1 MKISV
6 LTGSG
11 FIRQNLTENLKNI
24 RDGKNRTRSGLNIT
38 EVLNDIG
45 GDTAVILLTEDAPG
59 YRIPELAGFE
69 RIIWVLEGSAR
80 EGFSLNANSKPSNDL
95 IYTCPRITG
104 KWDESANPVPSMVRA
119 AAFDTPLILSDPE
132 AQAEILFI
140 DDLTEEIL
148 NALEGR
154 PCLKGGNPVFPVT
167 FTFALTEAA
176 ELLKGFSALNDTL
189 FIPKQPENSLSYRL
203 FSMYLS
209 FLPMERMIYPV
220 RMNTDNRGIF
230 SELLRFRDN
239 GQVSINIARPGN
251 TRGQHWHNSK
261 WEIFIVVSGH
271 GLIEERKIGTDEVRS
286 FEVRGEDMQAVIM
299 LPGYTHSITNLE
311 NDRDLVTVMYA
322 NELFDPDKPDTYF
335 ESVR

>member
-11 FIRQNLTENLKNI
+11 FIRKNITENLKNI
-24 RDGKNRTRSGLNIT
+24 RDGKNRTRKALQISD
-38 EVLNDIG
+38 VLEGAG
-45 GDTAVILLTEDAPG
+45 GDACIIVISGNESEFD
-59 YRIPELAGFE
+59 IPDLSGFE
-69 RIIWVLEGSAR
+69 RVIWVLEGR
-80 EGFSLNANSKPSNDL
+80 EGEVSGLTGRIKKGRDL
-95 IYTCPRITG
+95 VYRASRITG
-104 KWDESANPVPSMVRA
+104 KWDESDHIVPALVRA
-119 AAFDTPLILSDPE
+119 AASDNALFDHDPE
-132 AQAEILFI
+132 KEVKLLFI
-140 DDLTEEIL
+140 DDLTEEIF

-154 PCLKGGNPVFPVT
+154 PHLEGGEPCFPVT
-167 FTFALTEAA
+167 FSPKLSEITA
-176 ELLKGFSALNDTL
+176 LLKGFSDMNASL
-189 FIPKQPENSLSYRL
+189 FIPPQPEGSLAYRL

-209 FLPMERMIYPV
+209 FLPENRMIYPV
-220 RMNTDNRGIF
+220 RMNIDNRGVF

-322 NELFDPDKPDTYF
+322 NELFDPDRPDTFF